1 MIENMITNEPV
12 MFTGDWSIDPSSNQT
27 TIFSLFGDK
36 SAGRVRVFMYRQ
48 QNDFVSDLIPE
59 GRGQDQQGANRTLDA
74 MSGRVIFYNGA
85 HRDTEIDLTFS
96 VDPLLD
102 SLQKVSQIGEGFRV
116 TNILCSVSMK
126 ENMYLLSEIV
136 TRVDM
141 SISKIKNDWLVTF
154 SSSDKEIQLLAN
166 ITTKLQVASLE
177 NYTNKIANYSF
188 ISTIIV
194 VWSFSVLMQ
203 NIRTIAQNHVLCQ
216 SFSLMSCSL
225 SLVWNFFFFSMHFQY
240 SIQGEFY

>member
-1 MIENMITNEPV
+1 
-12 MFTGDWSIDPSSNQT
+12 
-27 TIFSLFGDK
+27 
-36 SAGRVRVFMYRQ
+36 MYRQ